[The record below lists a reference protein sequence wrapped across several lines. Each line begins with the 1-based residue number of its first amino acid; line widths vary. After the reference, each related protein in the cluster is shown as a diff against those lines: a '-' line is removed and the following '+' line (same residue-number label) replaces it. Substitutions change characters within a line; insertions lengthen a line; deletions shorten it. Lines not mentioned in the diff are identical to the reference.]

1 MNNRIDL
8 TQFEE
13 ITKGTWE
20 VTEPEWPHYGVMHIA
35 PCSATVRRYQ
45 NDGRSEE
52 SWYANAKAIAAVP
65 ELIAELKR
73 CYEEIDKLRG
83 YLRVWSPIAD
93 LTIEECSKPQ
103 E

>member
-8 TQFEE
+8 DSIERGWN
-13 ITKGTWE
+13 K
-20 VTEPEWPHYGVMHIA
+20 
-35 PCSATVRRYQ
+35 YQ
-45 NDGRSEE
+45 SDGPIDDYLASLNISRM
-52 SWYANAKAIAAVP
+52 
-65 ELIAELKR
+65 IAELKR

-83 YLRVWSPIAD
+83 YLRVWSPVAD